1 VTTAALDA
9 QVGALLSPVP
19 GGSPRPPGPPVRAV
33 RDLELPLPGRTLPAR
48 LYRGDLDDCLVV
60 FFHGGGFVT
69 GDLDSH
75 DAQARDLCRTTGRPV
90 LSVAYRLAED
100 HPFPAAYDDAVA
112 AVGWAGAH
120 LADRVAVAGP
130 SAGANLA
137 LGAALALA
145 GTAAAPVA
153 QLLAYPLVSGDPSY
167 PSRTEAGQ
175 GYGLTSEA
183 IEWCLG
189 RYLRDPA
196 ERHDPRA
203 APLLSPHLASA
214 PPAVVLG
221 AGLDP
226 LRDEARALAE
236 RLRAA
241 AVPVHYFEEPTL
253 PHGFWKFAPLADAAR
268 AAATRMGKA
277 FRALLDAAVDRER
290 SDRGGE
296 RRGVPPRR
304 AVTGLQQPGALEEQ
318 VREHLPCEAH
328 PAVDLHA
335 APPVAGGGVV
345 GEHLGGGDG
354 LRKPADLRVVGGER
368 RDQDRGACQV
378 DPGQ

>member
-1 VTTAALDA
+1 VA
-9 QVGALLSPVP
+9 
-19 GGSPRPPGPPVRAV
+19 GGSPRPPGPPVREV
-33 RDLELPLPGRTLPAR
+33 RDLELPLAGRTLPAR
-48 LYRGDLDDCLVV
+48 LYRGELDDCLVV

-69 GDLDSH
+69 GDLESH

-90 LSVAYRLAED
+90 LSVAYRLAPI

-112 AVGWAGAH
+112 AVGWAHAH
-120 LADRVAVAGP
+120 LLDRVAVAGP

-145 GTAAAPVA
+145 GTPAAPVA
-153 QLLAYPLVSGDPSY
+153 QMLACALVSGDRSY
-167 PSRTEAGQ
+167 PSRTELGE

-189 RYLRDPA
+189 QYLTDSA

-203 APLLSPHLASA
+203 APLLSPDLGSA
-214 PPAVVLG
+214 PPTVVVG

-241 AVPVHYFEEPTL
+241 AVPVRYFEEPTL

-268 AAATRMGKA
+268 AAAVRMGGA
-277 FRALLDAAVDRER
+277 FRTMLDAGSAPSPDEGAR
-290 SDRGGE
+290 S
-296 RRGVPPRR
+296 P
-304 AVTGLQQPGALEEQ
+304 T
-318 VREHLPCEAH
+318 
-328 PAVDLHA
+328 
-335 APPVAGGGVV
+335 
-345 GEHLGGGDG
+345 
-354 LRKPADLRVVGGER
+354 
-368 RDQDRGACQV
+368 
-378 DPGQ
+378 

>member
-1 VTTAALDA
+1 MPPALDA
-9 QVGALLSPVP
+9 QVAALLSPVP

-33 RDLELPLPGRTLPAR
+33 RDLDLPLTGRTLPAR
-48 LYRGDLDDCLVV
+48 LYRDDLDDCLVV
-60 FFHGGGFVT
+60 FFHGGGFVS

-90 LSVAYRLAED
+90 LSVAYRLAPD

-112 AVGWAGAH
+112 AVGWARAH

-145 GTAAAPVA
+145 GTPAAPVA

-167 PSRTEAGQ
+167 PSRTEVGQ

-189 RYLRDPA
+189 QYFTDPA
-196 ERHDPRA
+196 QRQDPRA
-203 APLLSPHLASA
+203 APLLSPDLASA
-214 PPAVVLG
+214 PPAVVVG

-226 LRDEARALAE
+226 LRDEARALAD

-241 AVPVHYFEEPTL
+241 GVPVHHVEEPAL

-268 AAATRMGKA
+268 TAATRMGEA
-277 FRALLDAAVDRER
+277 LRALLD
-290 SDRGGE
+290 
-296 RRGVPPRR
+296 
-304 AVTGLQQPGALEEQ
+304 
-318 VREHLPCEAH
+318 
-328 PAVDLHA
+328 
-335 APPVAGGGVV
+335 
-345 GEHLGGGDG
+345 
-354 LRKPADLRVVGGER
+354 
-368 RDQDRGACQV
+368 
-378 DPGQ
+378 